1 MILFLIYQKSEDVF
15 FSKYDQ
21 KIILLVLKLLLKY
34 VHLFAIGPPP
44 VNDKGTV
51 HFCTKRNPQKCIK
64 KFRGEIWRRWNYF
77 ARSPHN
83 RIPTPAPAGL
93 RSKILWWSPTDT
105 MAETSRTVRVL
116 LHPAQECMHLA
127 RIDCLE
133 GFGKK
138 SFENQDISTSPPY
151 GPLTIE
157 GK

>member
-1 MILFLIYQKSEDVF
+1 MEADDCFSHIPEIRRCIF
-15 FSKYDQ
+15 FQ

-34 VHLFAIGPPP
+34 VYLFTIGPPP
-44 VNDKGTV
+44 LNDKGTV

-105 MAETSRTVRVL
+105 MAETSRTVRLPGTTGVHRTHWL
-116 LHPAQECMHLA
+116 SWRFFWPNAQYY
-127 RIDCLE
+127 
-133 GFGKK
+133 K
-138 SFENQDISTSPPY
+138 SYF
-151 GPLTIE
+151 L
-157 GK
+157 

>member
-1 MILFLIYQKSEDVF
+1 M
-15 FSKYDQ
+15 
-21 KIILLVLKLLLKY
+21 LKY

-116 LHPAQECMHLA
+116 LHPAQECMHLSRTHWLSWRFFFA
-127 RIDCLE
+127 KCTVLQVLLYLKSLTHNLNCQICRQVLKINLIDQI
-133 GFGKK
+133 FW
-138 SFENQDISTSPPY
+138 
-151 GPLTIE
+151 
-157 GK
+157 